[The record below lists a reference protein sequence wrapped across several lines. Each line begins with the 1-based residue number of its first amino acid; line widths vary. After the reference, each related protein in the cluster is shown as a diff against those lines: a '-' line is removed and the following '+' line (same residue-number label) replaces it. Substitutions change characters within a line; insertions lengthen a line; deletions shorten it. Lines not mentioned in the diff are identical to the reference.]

1 MRRLL
6 IAFGI
11 TLFIQLP
18 GAPVFA
24 QQDKLAGKWE
34 GKMQSPQG
42 ERATTATF
50 KKEGETYTG
59 FMTGLRPGSE
69 IQLKDIKIEGNKVTA
84 KADVET
90 PQGALAINYTFTL
103 DGATMKGQGTL
114 DFGGQTI
121 TLDIDLKRSSAETQ
135 AVGST
140 GQQQGQTQG
149 PGQRQRNPDA
159 PQPKQK
165 QSIDYFAGKWGYK
178 FIGRESAFG
187 PAPRDCTVTFT
198 KRPDGK
204 SVDGV
209 TECKYDGGA
218 YKESSVIVFDEA
230 TKALTTTEK
239 LNSGTTLNTR
249 GDWTS
254 PISIRYTI
262 DPVKIKGQALQLRR
276 TVSIVAAHSFTVAE
290 ELSENGG
297 PFVRLGSAVFSRVGS
312 Q

>member
-11 TLFIQLP
+11 TLFVQLL

-34 GKMQSPQG
+34 GRIQFPQG

-50 KKEGETYTG
+50 IKEGETYTG
-59 FMTGLRPGSE
+59 FMPGIRPGVE
-69 IQLKDIKIEGNKVTA
+69 IQLKDIKLDGNKVTA
-84 KADVET
+84 RADVET
-90 PQGALAINYTFTL
+90 PQGAIAINYIFTL
-103 DGATMKGQGTL
+103 DGETMKGQGTL
-114 DFGGQTI
+114 DFGGQII

-135 AVGST
+135 AVGPT
-140 GQQQGQTQG
+140 GQQQGQAQG
-149 PGQRQRNPDA
+149 QGQRQRNPDA
-159 PQPKQK
+159 PQPQQK
-165 QSIDYFAGKWGYK
+165 QSIDYFVGQWVYK

-187 PAPRDCTVTFT
+187 PVPRDCTVTFA

-204 SVDGV
+204 SADGV
-209 TECKYDGGA
+209 VECKYDGGA
-218 YKESSVIVFDEA
+218 YKESSVIVFDET
-230 TKALTTTEK
+230 TKVLTSTEK
-239 LNSGTTLNTR
+239 LNSGMTLNTR

-262 DPVKIKGQALQLRR
+262 DPVKNKGQALQLRR
-276 TVSIVAAHSFTVAE
+276 TVTIVAAHSFIVAE

-297 PFVRLGSAVFSRVGS
+297 PFVRLGRAVFSRVGS